1 MTNTP
6 FRRRSVVALCVLAAV
21 FTPPRA
27 APQRANAAP
36 SRSEPG
42 LTTLWQRSV
51 DPILSLALSPQ
62 GNYLALLTADNR
74 LALWSAQTGKSDWTV
89 AGVTAHDADVSDQSG
104 AVVTYDDMNPLNRR
118 VTIYRAAV
126 ALAPPKP
133 APVLTTGKPAKTSTS
148 GKPVSPQAIKKAL
161 LVKPTII
168 FSSLLS
174 GAVWDASVS
183 VDGTVAA
190 CVTGDRKLHLISLSR
205 RSVMITVPL
214 DGIGNGLEFSGDS
227 QYIAVGL
234 WDSSGIET
242 VDLAG
247 HIRWSYLGAITRR
260 YDVAVS
266 PDNRRVLSISYRN
279 PNHSAPVLT
288 LLNDQ
293 AAVLWTYPLGE
304 EAYGAYARLAANAE
318 ITYVSYTVVVRH
330 YRDTVLERRL
340 IALGPGGDVLW
351 RQGGLFFKP
360 ILLFVAPDGNGVVA
374 YDGIQ
379 TLYMIDQHG
388 RVVRRNRLTG
398 QLAAWAVNHARTRLI
413 TYTSDGQLTAY
424 KVG

>member
-1 MTNTP
+1 MP
-6 FRRRSVVALCVLAAV
+6 FRRKYVVVVLCVLAAI

-27 APQRANAAP
+27 VPQRAAAAP
-36 SRSEPG
+36 SISEPG

-74 LALWSAQTGKSDWTV
+74 LALWSAQTGKSDWAV
-89 AGVTAHDADVSDQSG
+89 AGITAHDADVSDQSG
-104 AVVTYDDMNPLNRR
+104 AVLTYDDMNRLNRR

-126 ALAPPKP
+126 PITPPKS
-133 APVLTTGKPAKTSTS
+133 APVLTTGKPAKISTPD
-148 GKPVSPQAIKKAL
+148 KPMSPQAVKKAL
-161 LVKPTII
+161 PVKPAII

-174 GAVWDASVS
+174 GAVWDASITI
-183 VDGTVAA
+183 DGTAAA
-190 CVTGDRKLHLISLSR
+190 CVTGDRKLHLISLSQQPA
-205 RSVMITVPL
+205 MITVPL
-214 DGIGNGLEFSGDS
+214 DGIGNDVEFSGDN
-227 QYIAVGL
+227 QYVAVGL
-234 WDSSGIET
+234 WDASGVET
-242 VDLAG
+242 VDPAG

-266 PDNRRVLSISYRN
+266 PDSRRVLSISYRN

-304 EAYGAYARLAANAE
+304 QAYGAYARLAANAE
-318 ITYVSYTVVVRH
+318 ITYVSYTVIVRH

-360 ILLFVAPDGNGVVA
+360 ILLFVAPDDNGVVA

-379 TLYMIDQHG
+379 TLYTIDQHG
-388 RVVRRNRLTG
+388 RVVRRDRLPG

-424 KVG
+424 KVR